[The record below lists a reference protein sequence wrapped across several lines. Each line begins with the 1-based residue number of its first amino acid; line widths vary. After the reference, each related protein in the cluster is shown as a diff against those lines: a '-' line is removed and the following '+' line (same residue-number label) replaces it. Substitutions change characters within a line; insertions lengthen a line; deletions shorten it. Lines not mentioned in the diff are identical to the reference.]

1 MSKPVKAQN
10 GYEVEMDRLDGSA
23 VEVNVDRN
31 GEVVSVAQDD

>member
-23 VEVNVDRN
+23 VEVNVCRDAK
-31 GEVVSVAQDD
+31 VVSVAKDD